1 MAGSPGQ
8 LQLNVFKPVIILNL
22 LNSLQLLGDA
32 CLSFRVNFIAGWTW
46 ADRGLPSSK
55 INR

>member
-32 CLSFRVNFIAGWTW
+32 CLSFRVNCIAGWTW